1 MSVRLSLP
9 IVSILMLAA
18 CGGGGEA
25 AKNEG
30 GGNATIAARTAGSA
44 SASGGPVTVG
54 GAPMYPNKTIVENAA
69 RSADHTT
76 LVSAVKAAGLDKVL
90 AGAGPY
96 TVFAPT
102 NAAFGQLPAGTTE
115 GLMRPES
122 KAQLTGILTYHVVPG
137 VVTAADLRAAVQR
150 RGGKTELATVGG
162 GKLGVTEADGGIVIT
177 DAKGGQARV
186 SQGDVMQ
193 SNGVVHVVDAV
204 LMPG

>member
-30 GGNATIAARTAGSA
+30 GGNATIAAPTAGSA
-44 SASGGPVTVG
+44 SESGGPVTVG

-102 NAAFGQLPAGTTE
+102 NAAFRQLPAGTTE

-122 KAQLTGILTYHVVPG
+122 KARLTGILTYHVVPG

-150 RGGKTELATVGG
+150 RGGKTELATVAG